1 MTTPQTFKV
10 ILRRWYLVLSG
21 IVFTAVLCWGA
32 SQIVPPSYD
41 AQGSMVLMPPP
52 AAVGDEGNPY
62 LQLGGMSEALDVLV
76 RQANA
81 PAVRD
86 RVLEAYPSAT
96 YTIEPDRSTSGSIV
110 VVQATAETEEESL
123 TVLDQAME
131 TLPAVLTRMQDE
143 LAVIPVQRIDIM
155 PVVVDA
161 EATLNSKQTLQMLAV
176 AVVVGLSGT
185 LMFTALADGLLLARA
200 ERQETS
206 GEHSRGS
213 AGGGKGPDP
222 DLVPDAKTDRR
233 LPARAGS
240 RRAGG
245 TASAKQEPGSRSVG
259 SRSAGRKPGA
269 EKHGS
274 PDSLGE
280 DARTR

>member
-1 MTTPQTFKV
+1 MTTPQSLKV
-10 ILRRWYLVLSG
+10 ILRRWYLVLAG
-21 IVFTAVLCWGA
+21 ILFTAVLCWGA
-32 SQIVPPSYD
+32 SQVVPPSYD

-52 AAVGDEGNPY
+52 ATVGDEGNPY

-110 VVQATAETEEESL
+110 VVQATAETEAESL
-123 TVLDQAME
+123 TVLGQAME

-161 EATLNSKQTLQMLAV
+161 EATRNSKQTLQMLAV
-176 AVVVGLSGT
+176 TVVVGLSGT
-185 LMFTALADGLLLARA
+185 LMFTALADGLLLSRA
-200 ERQETS
+200 GRPETPAAD
-206 GEHSRGS
+206 SRRRRGT
-213 AGGGKGPDP
+213 GMDVPGPH
-222 DLVPDAKTDRR
+222 VPAH
-233 LPARAGS
+233 AGS
-240 RRAGG
+240 RRASGSAAG
-245 TASAKQEPGSRSVG
+245 TRGQPASRAE
-259 SRSAGRKPGA
+259 GRKAATAAGKRA
-269 EKHGS
+269 
-274 PDSLGE
+274 PDPLFEE
-280 DARTR
+280 DARAR

>member
-1 MTTPQTFKV
+1 MTTPQSLKV
-10 ILRRWYLVLSG
+10 IVRRWYLVVSG
-21 IVFTAVLCWGA
+21 ILFTAVLCWGA
-32 SQIVPPSYD
+32 SQVVPPSYD

-110 VVQATAETEEESL
+110 VVQATAETEAESL

-176 AVVVGLSGT
+176 TVVVGLSGT

-200 ERQETS
+200 GRTETPAA
-206 GEHSRGS
+206 ESRHRRG
-213 AGGGKGPDP
+213 AGADGPDP
-222 DLVPDAKTDRR
+222 HPPT
-233 LPARAGS
+233 RAGS
-240 RRAGG
+240 RRA
-245 TASAKQEPGSRSVG
+245 TPAAPAASAAP
-259 SRSAGRKPGA
+259 AAA
-269 EKHGS
+269 EKHGTTD
-274 PDSLGE
+274 PLVGE
-280 DARTR
+280 DARAR